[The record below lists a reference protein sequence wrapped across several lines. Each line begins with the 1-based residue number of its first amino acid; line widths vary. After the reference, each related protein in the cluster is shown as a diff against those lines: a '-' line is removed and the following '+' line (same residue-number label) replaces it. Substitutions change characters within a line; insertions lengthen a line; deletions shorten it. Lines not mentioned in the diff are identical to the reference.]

1 MATGRLIVSDKEVV
15 GRLPVPVGYQAKAET
30 TRQKL
35 LNDANNVIKDW
46 RTELTLGIIS
56 DKNKTTLINWMGY
69 INKLKNIDFSQVNDE
84 ATFEK
89 IKWSELPK

>member
-1 MATGRLIVSDKEVV
+1 
-15 GRLPVPVGYQAKAET
+15 ET

-35 LNDANNVIKDW
+35 LNDANNIIKDW

-56 DKNKTTLINWMGY
+56 DENKVTLINWMGY

-89 IKWSELPK
+89 IKWPELPK

>member
-1 MATGRLIVSDKEVV
+1 
-15 GRLPVPVGYQAKAET
+15 
-30 TRQKL
+30 QKL

-56 DKNKTTLINWMGY
+56 DENKVTLINWMGY
-69 INKLKNIDFSQVNDE
+69 INKLKDIDFSQVNDE

-89 IKWSELPK
+89 IKWPELPK